1 MRISRIKPAAR
12 QKRLIRIADLV
23 DMQVQM
29 LRHLIKSYKNGEVRT
44 SPIWHLQDD
53 SLFGG

>member
-1 MRISRIKPAAR
+1 MISRIKPATR